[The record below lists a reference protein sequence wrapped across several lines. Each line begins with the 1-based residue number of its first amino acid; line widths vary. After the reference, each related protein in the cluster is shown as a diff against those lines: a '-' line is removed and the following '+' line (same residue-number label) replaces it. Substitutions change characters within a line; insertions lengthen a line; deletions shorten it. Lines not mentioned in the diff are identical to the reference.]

1 MRRGKDMSLSYKWR
15 RFSISLE
22 DYRKIMELTEENEI
36 KRTKDNKNTIA
47 ETILVDNFKPR

>member
-1 MRRGKDMSLSYKWR
+1 MSLSYKWR